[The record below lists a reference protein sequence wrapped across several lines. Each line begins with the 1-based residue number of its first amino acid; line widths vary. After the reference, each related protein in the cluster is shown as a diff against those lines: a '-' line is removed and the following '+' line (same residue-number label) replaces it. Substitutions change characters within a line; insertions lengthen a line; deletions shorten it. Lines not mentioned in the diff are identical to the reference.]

1 MEAFLE
7 LKGFRSNRNELDK
20 RCCIDEMELAKY
32 GLVDSPFIT
41 DNDKNVGKDCLTWWY
56 KNSRTKIYNKVLC
69 QFTSSSV

>member
-7 LKGFRSNRNELDK
+7 LIGFRNNRNELDK

-41 DNDKNVGKDCLTWWY
+41 DNDKNVGLTWWY
-56 KNSRTKIYNKVLC
+56 KNSRTKIFNKVLC
-69 QFTSSSV
+69 QFTSSRV